1 MKIGAITNHISEDL
15 QHSLSVLR
23 ELGLTYAEFCGAWN
37 VSAGCHDEAQTEEI
51 VRLFSHRCRSITC
64 QFFRLRWRTLV
75 IRRTL
80 RSSGAPSHSPSG
92 LGRNSYA
99 RCPFSGRL
107 SFSE

>member
-15 QHSLSVLR
+15 QHSLGVLR

-51 VRLFSHRCRSITC
+51 VRLFSA
-64 QFFRLRWRTLV
+64 
-75 IRRTL
+75 
-80 RSSGAPSHSPSG
+80 SGFPVSCVSPLSFYHLPILSTEAADAPSHSPSG